1 MYRIAQSISRL
12 SMTCMALLLYFKHLL
27 IGRSNILFLRFLSRS
42 TLDQSDVLW
51 DLLISWCA
59 VVILLL
65 NWTLRFLVGSFTLSE
80 RISLRGLIAQWFKG
94 GIINKLHF
102 YKDSWSI
109 VRNSLKIL
117 QIKLLV
123 ISLFEQWEPRA
134 DLAVLH
140 VIQ

>member
-65 NWTLRFLVGSFTLSE
+65 NWTLRFLVGSFTLTE
-80 RISLRGLIAQWFKG
+80 RISLWGLIAQWFKG
-94 GIINKLHF
+94 GIIDKLHL